1 VTGER
6 PGEVPFRAH
15 VELLQL
21 FLAHRS
27 EIVEKIQGLLNAQG
41 KPVEYLQDG
50 PFLARLFE
58 DCCFSVSAITRNQ
71 SSLRGQLQEAHWVSG
86 FRPRDMPG
94 LHNDLVDPAQMMI
107 RGFHLW
113 RQTRWPGRNARLRYA
128 HTLVNLYLLRC
139 LELLIMR
146 LWDAGSAGA
155 GDRLAQVQGL
165 LDQLWRSSP
174 ADQPVLVRD
183 ARWLLPLAQS
193 PTTVELAPY
202 FEVEERIAAS
212 LPEPDQ
218 IEIHKASVQMAGG
231 HLRSQ
236 LRHYCMKNAVSI
248 DEDSLV
254 LMTRNSNALDFAILI
269 QGLVPLLKAYE
280 RACQRG
286 GPERLALAG
295 AICQGISAD
304 PELFVNRIDLLGAY
318 TMIENLFV
326 TTGADGQVAYSPM
339 GQRHVRLLQEYT
351 ELMSRLATPLHA
363 DCPRFRPVAG
373 AYSPYGVIYGYS
385 SNLTEHM
392 ALKTLTSDAVTRFS
406 VEDVFADGGDSAER
420 LAWVDGWRKLPHV
433 NEEVQRLF
441 DYPQQF
447 AADIFAR
454 IEQALRPPT
463 SDCQAQTG
471 IKTGRLLILP
481 AADAE
486 AAAEA
491 LLIPQLPVRYIQ
503 SSDPAIVAAHQAH
516 FHDQAR
522 LLHDRQEGMFAVSYQ
537 TADGWTA
544 LTKDF
549 LTEVLGA
556 GQDVKIVGL
565 PRAAAAVLTLTC
577 PTLTAV
583 PGSRAQLR

>member
-1 VTGER
+1 VVTDKG
-6 PGEVPFRAH
+6 PDEVPFGAH
-15 VELLQL
+15 VELLHL
-21 FLAHRS
+21 FLVQRC
-27 EIVEKIQGLLNAQG
+27 EIVENIQALLNAQG
-41 KPVEYLQDG
+41 KPVESLQDG
-50 PFLARLFE
+50 RLLSRLFE
-58 DCCFSVSAITRNQ
+58 DCFFSIGAITRAQ
-71 SSLRGQLQEAHWVSG
+71 SSLRGRLQQAHWLSG

-128 HTLVNLYLLRC
+128 QTLVNLYLLRS

-146 LWDAGSAGA
+146 LWDAAADSA

-183 ARWLLPLAQS
+183 ARWLIPLAQS
-193 PTTVELAPY
+193 PTTEELAPY
-202 FEVEERIAAS
+202 FAVEERITAT
-212 LPEPDQ
+212 LPEQDQ

-236 LRHYCMKNAVSI
+236 LRHYCTKNAVGI
-248 DEDSLV
+248 DEDRLV
-254 LMTRNSNALDFAILI
+254 LMTRNSNALDFAILV
-269 QGLVPLLKAYE
+269 QGLVPLLKAY
-280 RACQRG
+280 ANASQDG

-318 TMIENLFV
+318 TMIEHLFV
-326 TTGADGQVAYSPM
+326 TTDAAEHVVYTPM
-339 GQRHVRLLQEYT
+339 GRRHLQLLQDYA
-351 ELMSRLATPLHA
+351 ELMNRLAKPLHA

-373 AYSPYGVIYGYS
+373 AYSPYGVIYGFS

-392 ALKTLTSDAVTRFS
+392 ALKTLTPDAVTRFS
-406 VEDVFADGGDSAER
+406 VEDVFADGGDGAER

-433 NEEVQRLF
+433 NEDVQRRF

-454 IEQALRPPT
+454 IEQALRPPQ
-463 SDCQAQTG
+463 STG
-471 IKTGRLLILP
+471 EARPRVATGRLFILP
-481 AADAE
+481 AGEAQ
-486 AAAEA
+486 AAAET
-491 LLIPQLPVRYIQ
+491 LLIPELAPRYVQ
-503 SSDPAIVAAHQAH
+503 SSDREVVAAHRAH

-537 TADGWTA
+537 TAHGWTA

-556 GQDVKIVGL
+556 GQDVKVVGL
-565 PRAAAAVLTLTC
+565 PRAAAAVLKLTC
-577 PTLTAV
+577 PNLTA
-583 PGSRAQLR
+583 PGSRPQLR